1 MQLRDYVKFNSDFRD
16 SVNLYLD
23 LNKVDKI
30 RSYIPT
36 KSSVDILEQY
46 VDAVLD
52 NKQHSTLL
60 IGPYGKGKSHLL
72 LMLLAA
78 LTLRNNAENDKLMG
92 ELCNKIK
99 KVDEGVQQDK
109 YFNNNTISKAFPK
122 VKSLLQSVEANPWS
136 VQRSMVWTNVI
147 RALNFLARRFKV
159 C

>member
-46 VDAVLD
+46 LDSVLD

-72 LMLLAA
+72 LMLLAV
-78 LTLRNNAENDKLMG
+78 LTLKNNVENDKLME
-92 ELCNKIK
+92 ELCNKAK
-99 KVDEGVQQDK
+99 KVD
-109 YFNNNTISKAFPK
+109 
-122 VKSLLQSVEANPWS
+122 
-136 VQRSMVWTNVI
+136 
-147 RALNFLARRFKV
+147 
-159 C
+159 

>member
-46 VDAVLD
+46 LDSVLD

-78 LTLRNNAENDKLMG
+78 LTLKNNAENDKLMG

-99 KVDEGVQQDK
+99 KLMKVFKRK
-109 YFNNNTISKAFPK
+109 YRKLTIRGNTCPYLS
-122 VKSLLQSVEANPWS
+122 
-136 VQRSMVWTNVI
+136 
-147 RALNFLARRFKV
+147 
-159 C
+159 